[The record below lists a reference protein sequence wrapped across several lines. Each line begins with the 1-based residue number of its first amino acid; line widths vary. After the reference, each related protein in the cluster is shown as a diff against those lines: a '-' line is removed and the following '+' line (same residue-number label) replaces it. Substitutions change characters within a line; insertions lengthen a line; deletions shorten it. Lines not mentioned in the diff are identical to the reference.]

1 MGGYYAPE
9 GWIYFHGKAA
19 ASQGP
24 ASFPLFMNENQKT
37 SSAADPGL
45 RKMLKWVIIA
55 LVLTLA
61 LATVVVEITLR
72 WFGQE

>member
-1 MGGYYAPE
+1 
-9 GWIYFHGKAA
+9 
-19 ASQGP
+19 
-24 ASFPLFMNENQKT
+24 MNESQKT

-45 RKMLKWVIIA
+45 RKILTWVVIA

-61 LATVVVEITLR
+61 LAAIVVEITVR

>member
-1 MGGYYAPE
+1 M
-9 GWIYFHGKAA
+9 
-19 ASQGP
+19 
-24 ASFPLFMNENQKT
+24 NQKT

-55 LVLTLA
+55 LFLTLA